1 MLKNYNKDIKYIYV
15 ENMEKIKMEENKN
28 ITLWHG
34 GRDLEFNYREP
45 KPSQKGRWEHGPG
58 LYLTTHYET
67 ARDYAKGGG
76 KTYKVEFELGENIQ
90 NVMIPLEKALLFIY
104 DNATKKKQKIIIDDI
119 HENMKRMNLIDKVE
133 ANVFLNLLFNYDAV
147 VGNKTLNLNRFLVES
162 GVDYGVVNRFKGR
175 DETVFVIY
183 NLDKIKK
190 VKHISAKDVD
200 LKDFELELNFNT
212 RNKLKM

>member
-1 MLKNYNKDIKYIYV
+1 
-15 ENMEKIKMEENKN
+15 MEENKN

-34 GRDLEFNYREP
+34 GRDLEFNYRDP
-45 KPSQKGRWEHGPG
+45 KPSSKGRWEHGPG

-76 KTYKVEFELGENIQ
+76 KTYKVDFELGINIQ
-90 NVMIPLEKALLFIY
+90 NVMIPLEQALLFIY
-104 DNATKKKQKIIIDDI
+104 DNATKKKQKTIIEDI

-133 ANVFLNLLFNYDAV
+133 ANVFLNLLFNYDAI
-147 VGNKTLNLNRFLVES
+147 VGSKTLKLNRFLVEN

-190 VKHISAKDVD
+190 VKPISAKDVD
-200 LKDFELELNFNT
+200 LKDFELELNLDKK
-212 RNKLKM
+212 NKLKI